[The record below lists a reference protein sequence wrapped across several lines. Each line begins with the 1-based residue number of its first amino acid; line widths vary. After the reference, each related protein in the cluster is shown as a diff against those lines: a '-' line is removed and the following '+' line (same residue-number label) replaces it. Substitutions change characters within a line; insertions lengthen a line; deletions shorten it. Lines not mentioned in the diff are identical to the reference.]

1 MHSVTKPWRKYA
13 AAHIALALTLERYV
27 VTESEV
33 CGDLVL
39 SALTTDPHTLST
51 KTKFLVHI
59 QDKGEQT
66 PEPNPYTTVYYAR
79 VSEDLN
85 HLEVSEELLKQL
97 PELQSFSRLNV
108 IGV

>member
-1 MHSVTKPWRKYA
+1 MNTVVHPWRKYA
-13 AAHIALALTLERYV
+13 AAHIALALTLKDLV

-39 SALTTDPHTLST
+39 SALTVDPHTLSP

-59 QDKGEQT
+59 LK
-66 PEPNPYTTVYYAR
+66 PEDPIPAPNPYTTVYLAR
-79 VSEDLN
+79 VSQDLN

-97 PELQSFSRLNV
+97 PDLQSFCRLNV
-108 IGV
+108 IGI